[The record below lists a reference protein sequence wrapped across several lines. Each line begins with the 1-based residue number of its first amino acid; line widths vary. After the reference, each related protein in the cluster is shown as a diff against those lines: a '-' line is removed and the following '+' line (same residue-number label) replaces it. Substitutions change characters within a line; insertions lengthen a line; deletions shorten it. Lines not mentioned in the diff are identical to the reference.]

1 MNVDAVVLDIDGV
14 LVDVADSY
22 RRAIVETVDRLYG
35 DTIDRADIQ
44 QFKNAGGFNNDW
56 ETTDAVAL
64 YTLARREG
72 LELSLSQ
79 FTDAIRGMG
88 GGLPAA
94 RTVLREELTPA
105 SAERVFAVWDRNR
118 IRSVF
123 QELYLG
129 SDLYR
134 TLEDAEP
141 ALDTPGY
148 IHDEPIL
155 VDEATVET
163 LTDRYDVGVLTG
175 RPAGEADIAIERAG
189 LAVPDEYR
197 FTMDDWESG
206 KPDPDALVTLADR
219 FDAGAVAVAGDTLD
233 DVGTAVNANGV
244 DQRTYYGVGVLTG
257 GLVGDV
263 GRRKFETEGAAA
275 VVDSVND
282 LPHLLD

>member
-1 MNVDAVVLDIDGV
+1 MNVDAVVLDVDGV

-22 RRAIVETVDRLYG
+22 RRAVVETVDRLYG

-105 SAERVFAVWDRNR
+105 SVEKVFAAWDPTR
-118 IRSVF
+118 IRAVF
-123 QELYLG
+123 QQLYLG

-134 TLEDAEP
+134 ELEDDAS
-141 ALDTPGY
+141 ALDTSGY
-148 IHDEPIL
+148 IHDEPVL
-155 VDEATVET
+155 VEEATVET
-163 LTDRYDVGVLTG
+163 LTERFDVGVLTG
-175 RPAGEADIAIERAG
+175 RPAGEADIALERAG

-197 FTMDDWESG
+197 FTMDDWESS

-219 FDAGAVAVAGDTLD
+219 FDADAVAFAGDTLD
-233 DVGTAVNANGV
+233 DVATAVNANGI
-244 DQRTYYGVGVLTG
+244 DHRTYYGVGVLTG
-257 GLVGDV
+257 GLVGEL
-263 GRRKFETEGAAA
+263 GRRKFETEGAAS

-282 LPHLLD
+282 LPDLLD